1 MKGARGFAVSLL
13 FAFAM
18 FFPLGAESGYLP
30 PNPITPPVVSPP
42 SYAPEG
48 TVSPVEA
55 PVVSLP
61 EVSGL
66 SADNGTGV
74 KGSAKA
80 ATTGNKAGSGAANK
94 PGAGTAAS
102 NSVKSASKAL
112 PDDLSSVSALTLL
125 GLAGDNP
132 LMGALS
138 GSSAEA
144 GGIDA
149 LTNLLSGTGEDSKAG
164 SVAGSS
170 GLGVSGS
177 EALKKAITLMQREK
191 AANAPSAPL
200 AAASASSSASAAT
213 SSGPRSATIP
223 ERVVSGGEIVRFV
236 VNGTDVGKSITALVS
251 SAIARDGSFLLT
263 GDRTYAGGDRWLTE
277 TFYLL
282 CRKSGPGTYAL
293 YADIAQSQVNAN
305 SFLYRLARKT
315 PISGRLEGDMIVFGG
330 KETDWQL
337 DLAIRVFS
345 ASVTGRTGR

>member
-1 MKGARGFAVSLL
+1 MNGARVFAVSLL
-13 FAFAM
+13 FASAVSL
-18 FFPLGAESGYLP
+18 PLGSESGYLP

-66 SADNGTGV
+66 SPQTNTK
-74 KGSAKA
+74 KGS
-80 ATTGNKAGSGAANK
+80 TTGNKAGTGNGAGVSAGTVTGSAANK
-94 PGAGTAAS
+94 SAKAPAS
-102 NSVKSASKAL
+102 AL

-125 GLAGDNP
+125 GLAQDNP

-138 GSSAEA
+138 GSSAES

-149 LTNLLSGTGEDSKAG
+149 LTSLLSGSGDDSKAG
-164 SVAGSS
+164 GA
-170 GLGVSGS
+170 
-177 EALKKAITLMQREK
+177 ALQKAITLMQREK
-191 AANAPSAPL
+191 AAN
-200 AAASASSSASAAT
+200 
-213 SSGPRSATIP
+213 GEGVRSVAVP
-223 ERVVSGGEIVRFV
+223 ERVVSGGEIVRFT
-236 VNGTDVGKSITALVS
+236 VNGTDVAKSVTALVS

-293 YADIAQSQVNAN
+293 YADIAQNQPNAN

-315 PISGRLEGDMIVFGG
+315 PISGRLEGDLIVFGEKG
-330 KETDWQL
+330 PDWQL

>member
-1 MKGARGFAVSLL
+1 
-13 FAFAM
+13 
-18 FFPLGAESGYLP
+18 
-30 PNPITPPVVSPP
+30 
-42 SYAPEG
+42 
-48 TVSPVEA
+48 
-55 PVVSLP
+55 VSLP

-66 SADNGTGV
+66 SPQADPKKTP
-74 KGSAKA
+74 A
-80 ATTGNKAGSGAANK
+80 TGNKAGTGSGAA
-94 PGAGTAAS
+94 AGK
-102 NSVKSASKAL
+102 SVKSASKAL

-125 GLAGDNP
+125 GLAEDNP

-149 LTNLLSGTGEDSKAG
+149 LTNLLSGTGDGSKG
-164 SVAGSS
+164 G
-170 GLGVSGS
+170 G

-191 AANAPSAPL
+191 AATAPSASLPDATAT
-200 AAASASSSASAAT
+200 AANASVANGEGT
-213 SSGPRSATIP
+213 RSVSVS
-223 ERVVSGGEIVRFV
+223 ERVVSGGEIVRFM
-236 VNGTDVGKSITALVS
+236 VNGTDVGKSVTALVS

-293 YADIAQSQVNAN
+293 YADIAQSQPNAN

-315 PISGRLEGDMIVFGG
+315 PISGRLEGDLIVFGG
-330 KETDWQL
+330 KDPDWQL
-337 DLAIRVFS
+337 DLAIRLFS

>member
-1 MKGARGFAVSLL
+1 MKGARVLPISLL
-13 FAFAM
+13 LSLAV

-66 SADNGTGV
+66 SPQADPKKTPATGN
-74 KGSAKA
+74 KAGAGSGA
-80 ATTGNKAGSGAANK
+80 ANKAGSGAA
-94 PGAGTAAS
+94 AGK
-102 NSVKSASKAL
+102 SVKSASKAL

-125 GLAGDNP
+125 GLAEDNP

-149 LTNLLSGTGEDSKAG
+149 LTNLLSGTGDGSKG
-164 SVAGSS
+164 G
-170 GLGVSGS
+170 G

-191 AANAPSAPL
+191 AATAPSASLPDAT
-200 AAASASSSASAAT
+200 AANASVANGEGT
-213 SSGPRSATIP
+213 RSVSVS
-223 ERVVSGGEIVRFV
+223 ERVVSGGEIVRFM
-236 VNGTDVGKSITALVS
+236 VNGTDVGKSVTALVS

-293 YADIAQSQVNAN
+293 YADIAQSQPNAN

-315 PISGRLEGDMIVFGG
+315 PISGRLEGDLIVFGG
-330 KETDWQL
+330 KDPDWQL
-337 DLAIRVFS
+337 DLAIRLFS

>member
-1 MKGARGFAVSLL
+1 
-13 FAFAM
+13 
-18 FFPLGAESGYLP
+18 
-30 PNPITPPVVSPP
+30 
-42 SYAPEG
+42 
-48 TVSPVEA
+48 
-55 PVVSLP
+55 
-61 EVSGL
+61 
-66 SADNGTGV
+66 
-74 KGSAKA
+74 
-80 ATTGNKAGSGAANK
+80 
-94 PGAGTAAS
+94 
-102 NSVKSASKAL
+102 VKSASKAL

-200 AAASASSSASAAT
+200 TAASASSAASAASAASASSAAT
-213 SSGPRSATIP
+213 SEGTRSVTVP
-223 ERVVSGGEIVRFV
+223 ERVVSGGEIVRFM